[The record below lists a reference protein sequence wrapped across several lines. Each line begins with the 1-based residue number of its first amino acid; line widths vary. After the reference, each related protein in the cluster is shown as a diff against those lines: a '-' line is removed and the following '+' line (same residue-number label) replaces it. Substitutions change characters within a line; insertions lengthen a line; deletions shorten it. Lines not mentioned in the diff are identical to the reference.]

1 VPNLTK
7 QSRSI
12 NSLTFSSSA
21 QRFIVSLRP
30 PLQARIENALLE
42 IAANPRTAGK
52 PLKGELK
59 GNYSYRVGDWRI
71 VYSIEKPFVYVKDI
85 RHRREVYKRK

>member
-1 VPNLTK
+1 MAAPGPL
-7 QSRSI
+7 Q
-12 NSLTFSSSA
+12 FSSSA
-21 QRFIVSLRP
+21 QKFIVDLHP

-42 IAANPRTAGK
+42 MAADPRAGK
-52 PLKGELK
+52 PLKGDLT

-71 VYSIEKPFVYVKDI
+71 IYSVEKSFVYVKDI